1 MNYSKILITVSR
13 LILPFLLLFSIYIIF
28 NGDTS
33 VGGGFQGGVIMATSY
48 LLYYFI
54 VGSHPFNIN
63 RMLKIDK
70 FLFVALPVV
79 ILIGFLTT
87 GKFFTNMFPPD
98 FPYGIR
104 RIYLL
109 ILNLIIGGKVAIGFV
124 SLFII
129 FIEEGNN

>member
-1 MNYSKILITVSR
+1 MRYSKILITVSR
-13 LILPFLLLFSIYIIF
+13 LILPFLLLFSLYIIV

-54 VGSHPFNIN
+54 IGEHPFSIS

-70 FLFVALPVV
+70 YLFIALPFV

-87 GKFFTNMFPPD
+87 GKFFTNMFSLD
-98 FPYGIR
+98 YTYSIR

-109 ILNLIIGGKVAIGFV
+109 ILNLLIGSKVAIGFV

-129 FIEEGNN
+129 FIEEGNS

>member
-13 LILPFLLLFSIYIIF
+13 ILLPFLLLFSIYIIA

-54 VGSHPFNIN
+54 IGEHPFSIN
-63 RMLKIDK
+63 KMLKIDK
-70 FLFVALPVV
+70 YLFVALPVV

-87 GKFFTNMFPPD
+87 GKFFTNMFPMD
-98 FPYGIR
+98 FPYSIR
-104 RIYLL
+104 RTYLL
-109 ILNLIIGGKVAIGFV
+109 LLNLLIGGKVAIGFV

-129 FIEEGNN
+129 FIEEGNS